1 MPGEECSFSLR
12 PLSVHILLASSLV
25 YSRPDP
31 GTIFGASEYISLTE
45 ILYLGPVSW
54 RGGRSKEN
62 NTCNTINIHALQ
74 DDDIKTGIIAG
85 C

>member
-1 MPGEECSFSLR
+1 MSGEELPFSFR

-31 GTIFGASEYISLTE
+31 GTTFGATEYISLTE

-54 RGGRSKEN
+54 RGGR
-62 NTCNTINIHALQ
+62 
-74 DDDIKTGIIAG
+74 
-85 C
+85 